1 MQYSFLMSV
10 YYKEK
15 PEYLKMSID
24 SMLNQTVKPDEIII
38 VKDGKLTKELDE
50 LIEQYKNEYSN
61 IFTIVNLEQNIVLGL
76 ALNEG
81 IKVSRNEIIAR
92 MDSDDI
98 SKPTRCE
105 KQLEMFKKNEKLSI
119 CGTNISEFND
129 NIENITGHRIV
140 PENNEDIYDF
150 SKRRSAFNHPT
161 VMYKKTDVLKYNGYS
176 NLRRNQDVDL
186 FGRMIFGGCEAYNI
200 QDDLL
205 WFRSDDNLSKRRK
218 SWENSKSYIKTIKNF
233 WKMGFSSFSDLFIVT
248 VGQILVFIL
257 PIKFQKI
264 LYKKVLRKNE
274 EN

>member
-1 MQYSFLMSV
+1 MKYSFLMSV

-50 LIEQYKNEYSN
+50 LIEKYKNEYSN
-61 IFTIVNLEQNIVLGL
+61 IFTILNLEQNVGLGL

-81 IKVSRNEIIAR
+81 IKVSRNELIAR

-98 SKPTRCE
+98 SKSTRCE

-129 NIENITGHRIV
+129 NIENITGYRIV